1 MRDNG
6 NWNMGRKLHSYS
18 YHGLFRKMR
27 NSVLIFLRI
36 PSWVFS
42 CAQNCKFHKVSQ
54 SVQSLSHV
62 QLFAWTAAHQASL
75 SFTISWSLPKL
86 MSIESVI
93 PSNHLILCH
102 PLLPCLQSFPASGSF
117 LLSWLF
123 VSGGQSIEASAS
135 ASVFPMI
142 IQGWFPLGLIG
153 LISLPSKGLSSLL
166 QHHTLK
172 ASILWCSTFFLVQL
186 SHPYWKNHSFD

>member
-1 MRDNG
+1 MPICCCSVAQSFPTL
-6 NWNMGRKLHSYS
+6 WLHWLQ
-18 YHGLFRKMR
+18 HARLPC
-27 NSVLIFLRI
+27 
-36 PSWVFS
+36 PSPSPRAFS
-42 CAQNCKFHKVSQ
+42 DSCPLSQ
-54 SVQSLSHV
+54 WCHP
-62 QLFAWTAAHQASL
+62 T
-75 SFTISWSLPKL
+75 TWS
-86 MSIESVI
+86 SVI
-93 PSNHLILCH
+93 PFSSC
-102 PLLPCLQSFPASGSF
+102 LLSFPTSGSF
-117 LLSWLF
+117 PMSCLF
-123 VSGGQSIEASAS
+123 ESHGQNIEASAS